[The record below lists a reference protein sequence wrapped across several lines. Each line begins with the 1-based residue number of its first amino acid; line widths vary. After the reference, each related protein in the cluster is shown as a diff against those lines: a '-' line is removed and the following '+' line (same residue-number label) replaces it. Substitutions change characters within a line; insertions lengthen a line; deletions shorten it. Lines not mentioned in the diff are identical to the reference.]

1 MDGGAG
7 RARQL
12 AEVPVALIV
21 LASASPRR
29 AELLA
34 SAGVRFIVVP
44 SQVVEERLPSETPED
59 FVRRL
64 AAAKAREV
72 ARRRRDGVVLG
83 ADTEVVL
90 DAEVLGKPRDDEDAR
105 AMLARLSGRV
115 HDVLTGYEVYDPGT
129 ERGDGGVVRT
139 RVEIAVLRRT
149 EIDAYVATGEPRG
162 KAGAYAIQGRA
173 AGLVRRIEGS
183 YTNVVGLPLREVLES
198 LARMGA
204 R

>member
-1 MDGGAG
+1 M
-7 RARQL
+7 
-12 AEVPVALIV
+12 ALIV

-34 SAGVRFIVVP
+34 SAGLRFVVAP
-44 SQVVEERLPSETPED
+44 SSVVEERHPNEPPEA

-64 AAAKAREV
+64 AAAKARDV
-72 ARRRRDGVVLG
+72 AATRPDGVVVG

-90 DAEVLGKPRDDEDAR
+90 DGEVLGKPRDDQDAR
-105 AMLARLSGRV
+105 AMLARLSGRA
-115 HDVLTGYEVYDPGT
+115 HDVLSGYEVYDVGAR
-129 ERGDGGVVRT
+129 RGEGGVVRT
-139 RVEIAVLRRT
+139 RVEFAALSPA

-173 AGLVRRIEGS
+173 AGMIRRIDGS
-183 YTNVVGLPLREVLES
+183 YTNVVGLPLREVLEA

-204 R
+204 L

>member
-1 MDGGAG
+1 M
-7 RARQL
+7 
-12 AEVPVALIV
+12 ALIV

-34 SAGVRFIVVP
+34 SAGVRFIIVP
-44 SQVVEERLPSETPED
+44 SRVVEERLPAEAPEH

-64 AAAKAREV
+64 AAAKAGDV
-72 ARRRRDGVVLG
+72 AAGRTAGVVVG

-90 DAEVLGKPRDDEDAR
+90 DGEVLGKPRDDDDAR
-105 AMLARLSGRV
+105 AMLLRLAGRA
-115 HDVLTGYEVYDPGT
+115 HDVITGYAVYDAARR
-129 ERGDGGVVRT
+129 RGEDGAVRT
-139 RVEIAVLRRT
+139 RVEFAMVSRA

-173 AGLVRRIEGS
+173 AGMIRQIEGS
-183 YTNVVGLPLREVLES
+183 YTNVVGLPLREVLEA

-204 R
+204 I

>member
-1 MDGGAG
+1 VEF
-7 RARQL
+7 L
-12 AEVPVALIV
+12 AEVQVALIV

-29 AELLA
+29 ADLLA

-44 SQVVEERLPSETPED
+44 SQVIEERLPAETPEA

-64 AAAKAREV
+64 AAAKARGV
-72 ARRRRDGVVLG
+72 AATRRDGMVLG

-90 DAEVLGKPRDDEDAR
+90 DGEVLGKPRDDEGAR
-105 AMLARLSGRV
+105 AMLARLSGRA
-115 HDVLTGYEVYDPGT
+115 HDVLSGYEVYDVAAG
-129 ERGDGGVVRT
+129 RGEGDVVRT
-139 RVEIAVLRRT
+139 RVEFAPLGRA

-173 AGLVRRIEGS
+173 AGMIRRIEGS
-183 YTNVVGLPLREVLES
+183 YTNVVGLPLREVLDT

-204 R
+204 L

>member
-1 MDGGAG
+1 VEF
-7 RARQL
+7 L

-44 SQVVEERLPSETPED
+44 SQVVETRLPSETPEE

-72 ARRRRDGVVLG
+72 ARTRWDGIVLG

-90 DAEVLGKPRDDEDAR
+90 DGEVLGKPRDDEDAR
-105 AMLARLSGRV
+105 AILARLSGRV
-115 HDVLTGYEVYDPGT
+115 HDVVTGYEVYDPGAG
-129 ERGDGGVVRT
+129 RGEGGVVRT
-139 RVEIAVLRRT
+139 RVEMALLRRA

-183 YTNVVGLPLREVLES
+183 YTNVVGLPLREVLET